1 LALQNRGLKRAPRK
15 RGPKEFQFKF
25 RNMGDSMK
33 PTVLILGILSCALW
47 AGAQT
52 STQPAPS
59 NTPASGQ
66 SGAAQSGT
74 QAAAAPAGKRPPQAK
89 TQPEFDAYKTAAAS
103 TDAAALEK
111 AADDFAAKFPDS
123 ELRVLLYKNAM
134 RLYQNT
140 NNADKTEAMGRKVLS
155 FDTDDPEALVIVA
168 EVIAERTRDSDID
181 KEQRFGEATNMAQK
195 ATQTIETDVQVPA
208 GTPQDKID
216 AYKSMIKSQAY
227 SIIGT
232 IDFKKENYPSAE
244 QNLQK
249 SIDAYPAEPD
259 KVVVLRLALTL
270 DKEQKYPEALKVANR
285 AVELTQDNTPIGTPA
300 RHERDRL
307 QQLTGG
313 AAPAQTQTP
322 PKN

>member
-1 LALQNRGLKRAPRK
+1 MKRAAI
-15 RGPKEFQFKF
+15 
-25 RNMGDSMK
+25 
-33 PTVLILGILSCALW
+33 VLGVLSFALGAHMSAST
-47 AGAQT
+47 AQQSAPPPGQSAPAQGAT
-52 STQPAPS
+52 PNSTQ
-59 NTPASGQ
+59 
-66 SGAAQSGT
+66 GT
-74 QAAAAPAGKRPPQAK
+74 AAPAGKRPPQAK
-89 TQPEFDAYKTAAAS
+89 TQPEFDAYKAAAAS
-103 TDAAALEK
+103 TDPAALEK
-111 AADDFAAKFPDS
+111 AADDFATKFPDS
-123 ELRVLLYKNAM
+123 ELRVLLFKVAM
-134 RLYQNT
+134 RLYQNA

-155 FDTDDPEALVIVA
+155 FDGDDPEALVIVA

-181 KEQRFGEATNMAQK
+181 KDQRYGEATTMAQK

-227 SIIGT
+227 SIMGT
-232 IDFKKENYPSAE
+232 IDFKKENFPAAE

-249 SIDAYPAEPD
+249 SIDAYPSDPD

-285 AVELTQDNTPIGTPA
+285 AVELTQDNTAVGTPA

-313 AAPAQTQTP
+313 AAPAQPQTP

>member
-1 LALQNRGLKRAPRK
+1 MKRAAI
-15 RGPKEFQFKF
+15 
-25 RNMGDSMK
+25 
-33 PTVLILGILSCALW
+33 VLGVLSFALGAHMSAST
-47 AGAQT
+47 AQQSAPPPGQSAPAPGAAPN
-52 STQPAPS
+52 STQ
-59 NTPASGQ
+59 
-66 SGAAQSGT
+66 GT
-74 QAAAAPAGKRPPQAK
+74 AAPAGKRPPQAK
-89 TQPEFDAYKTAAAS
+89 TQPEFDAYKAAAAS
-103 TDAAALEK
+103 TDPAALEK
-111 AADDFAAKFPDS
+111 AADDFATKFPDS
-123 ELRVLLYKNAM
+123 ELRVLLYKVAM
-134 RLYQNT
+134 RLYQNA
-140 NNADKTEAMGRKVLS
+140 NNADKTETMGRKVLS
-155 FDTDDPEALVIVA
+155 FDGDDPEALVIVA

-181 KEQRFGEATNMAQK
+181 KDQRYGEAATMAQK

-227 SIIGT
+227 SIMGT
-232 IDFKKENYPSAE
+232 IDFKKENFPAAE

-249 SIDAYPAEPD
+249 SIDAYPSDPD

-285 AVELTQDNTPIGTPA
+285 AVELTQDNTAVGTPA

-313 AAPAQTQTP
+313 AAPAQPQTP